1 MSSNAQVRR
10 RAVQAARGESPFDLL
25 LIDAQIVDMATGEI
39 RPADVG
45 IVGEMIASVHPRG
58 SREDAHEVRSLAGG
72 YLSPGLMDTHVHLES
87 SHLPP
92 ERYAEIVLTQG
103 TTAVFWDP
111 HELANVLGVAG
122 VRYAVDA
129 SRHLPLQVMVAA
141 PSSVPST
148 PGLEMSGA
156 DFAGEEMETMLG
168 WPEVRGVAGVRY
180 AVDASRHLPLQ
191 VMVAAP
197 SSVPSTPGL
206 EMSGADFA
214 GEEMET
220 MLGWPE
226 VRGVAEVMDM
236 HGVLHGSERMQEI
249 VQAGLNSGK
258 LIEGHARG
266 LSGADLQAYLAAGV
280 TSDHELTSA
289 DDALE
294 KLRAGLTIEIRGSHP
309 YLLPDIV
316 AALKTLPHLSSQIT
330 VCTDDVPPDILLE
343 KGGII
348 ALLNLLIEHGLPA
361 VDALRFATLNAAIRL
376 QRHDLGLIA
385 AGRRADL
392 VVFDSLEKLVA
403 REVYVGGKL
412 LARAGNLLTPIAPA
426 AGVTP
431 PRDTLQIAPL
441 RADDFILRVQGIRHG
456 IARLRHIRGARFTQ
470 WGEVEVQ
477 VRDGKVQLPAGF
489 SLIWVKHRH
498 GRHQATPQIALLEG
512 WGELHG
518 AIATSYSHDSH
529 NLVVLGR
536 DANDMALAAN
546 QLIASGG
553 GMALAQQGEILAHV
567 AMPIAGM
574 LSDLPA
580 AELARQFRELRDL
593 SSQVAD
599 WEPPYRVFKAIEG
612 TCLACN
618 AGPHLTDLGLTDG
631 GSRQIVDPLIAC
643 REIPEPTDHNNNP
656 QGA

>member
-1 MSSNAQVRR
+1 MSSSAENRR
-10 RAVQAARGESPFDLL
+10 RAVQAARGELPFDLL
-25 LIDAQIVDMATGEI
+25 LTGGQIVDMVTGEL
-39 RPADVG
+39 RAADVG

-58 SREDAHEVRSLAGG
+58 SRSDAAESHDLQGA

-92 ERYAEIVLTQG
+92 ERYAEIVLAQG

-111 HELANVLGVAG
+111 HELANVLGVEG
-122 VRYAVDA
+122 VRYAVAA
-129 SRHLPLQVMVAA
+129 SRNLPLEVMVAA

-156 DFAGEEMETMLG
+156 DFAGAEMITML
-168 WPEVRGVAGVRY
+168 A
-180 AVDASRHLPLQ
+180 
-191 VMVAAP
+191 
-197 SSVPSTPGL
+197 
-206 EMSGADFA
+206 
-214 GEEMET
+214 
-220 MLGWPE
+220 WPE

-236 HGVLHGSERMQEI
+236 HGVLHASERMQEI

-266 LSGADLQAYLAAGV
+266 LNGADLQAYLAAGV

-289 DDALE
+289 EDALE
-294 KLRAGLTIEIRGSHP
+294 KLRAGLTLQIRGSHP
-309 YLLPDIV
+309 YLLEDIV
-316 AALKTLPHLSSQIT
+316 KALKTLPHLSSQIT
-330 VCTDDVPPDILLE
+330 VCTDDVPPDMLLE

-348 ALLNLLIEHGLPA
+348 ALLNLLIGRGLPA
-361 VDALRFATLNAAIRL
+361 TDALRFATLNAAIRL

-392 VVFDSLEKLVA
+392 VVFPDLDKLQA
-403 REVYVGGKL
+403 REVYVAGKL
-412 LARAGNLLTPIAPA
+412 IARDGKLCRPIPA
-426 AGVTP
+426 ATGVAP
-431 PRDTLQIAPL
+431 PRDTLQLAPL
-441 RADDFILRVQGIRHG
+441 SAEDFILKVGGIHHG
-456 IARLRHIRGARFTQ
+456 VARLRHIRGARFTQ

-477 VRDGKVQLPAGF
+477 IRDGKVQLPDGF

-498 GRHQATPQIALLEG
+498 ARHQATPQIALLEG
-512 WGELHG
+512 WGELRG

-536 DANDMALAAN
+536 DAEEMARAAN
-546 QLIASGG
+546 RLIASGG
-553 GMALAQQGEILAHV
+553 GMALAQRGEILAHV

-580 AELARQFRELRDL
+580 PELARQFRELRDL
-593 SSQVAD
+593 SAEIAD

-631 GSRQIVDPLIAC
+631 TTRRIVDPLIAC
-643 REIPEPTDHNNNP
+643 RETPEHTHNNNH
-656 QGA
+656 GA

>member
-1 MSSNAQVRR
+1 MSSSAETRR

-25 LIDAQIVDMATGEI
+25 LTDAQIVDMATGEI
-39 RPADVG
+39 READVG
-45 IVGEMIASVHPRG
+45 IVGDRIASVHPRG
-58 SREDAHEVRSLAGG
+58 SRSDAHERRSLAECF
-72 YLSPGLMDTHVHLES
+72 LSPGLMDTHVHLES

-92 ERYAEIVLTQG
+92 ERYAEIVLAQG

-111 HELANVLGVAG
+111 HELANVLGVEG
-122 VRYAVDA
+122 VRYAVAA

-156 DFAGEEMETMLG
+156 DFAGAEMAAMLA
-168 WPEVRGVAGVRY
+168 WPEVC
-180 AVDASRHLPLQ
+180 
-191 VMVAAP
+191 
-197 SSVPSTPGL
+197 
-206 EMSGADFA
+206 
-214 GEEMET
+214 
-220 MLGWPE
+220 
-226 VRGVAEVMDM
+226 GVAEVMDM

-249 VQAGLNSGK
+249 IQAGLDSGK

-289 DDALE
+289 EDALE
-294 KLRAGLTIEIRGSHP
+294 KLRAGLTVEIRGSHP

-316 AALKTLPHLSSQIT
+316 NALKSLPHLSSQIT
-330 VCTDDVPPDILLE
+330 VCTDDVPPDMLLE

-361 VDALRFATLNAAIRL
+361 TDALRFATLNAAIRL
-376 QRHDLGLIA
+376 QRNDLGLIA

-392 VVFDSLEKLVA
+392 VVFDSLKKLAA
-403 REVYVGGKL
+403 REVYVAGKL
-412 LARAGNLLTPIAPA
+412 IARAGALLEPIPSAS
-426 AGVTP
+426 GVTP
-431 PRDTLQIAPL
+431 PRDTLQMPPL
-441 RADDFILRVQGIRHG
+441 SPADFILRVGAIRHG
-456 IARLRHIRGARFTQ
+456 VARLRHIRGARFTQ

-477 VRDGKVQLPAGF
+477 VRDGKVQIPDGF

-498 GRHQATPQIALLEG
+498 GRHEAKPQIALLEG
-512 WGELHG
+512 WGELRG

-536 DANDMALAAN
+536 DPDDMALAAN
-546 QLIASGG
+546 RLIESGG
-553 GMALAQQGEILAHV
+553 GMALSQQGKILAHV

-580 AELARQFRELRDL
+580 TELARQFRELRDL
-593 SSQVAD
+593 SAEIAD

-631 GSRQIVDPLIAC
+631 GTRQIVEPLIES
-643 REIPEPTDHNNNP
+643 REIPERPEHNNNH

>member
-1 MSSNAQVRR
+1 MSSNAENRR

-25 LIDAQIVDMATGEI
+25 ITDANVVDMATGEI
-39 RPADVG
+39 READVG
-45 IVGEMIASVHPRG
+45 IVGDMIASVHPRG
-58 SREDAHEVRSLAGG
+58 SRSDTLEHHSLPGV

-92 ERYAEIVLTQG
+92 ERYAEIVLAQG

-122 VRYAVDA
+122 VRYAVEA

-156 DFAGEEMETMLG
+156 DFAG
-168 WPEVRGVAGVRY
+168 A
-180 AVDASRHLPLQ
+180 
-191 VMVAAP
+191 
-197 SSVPSTPGL
+197 
-206 EMSGADFA
+206 
-214 GEEMET
+214 EMET

-236 HGVLHGSERMQEI
+236 HGVLHGSCRMQEI
-249 VQAGLNSGK
+249 VEAGLNSGK

-294 KLRAGLTIEIRGSHP
+294 KLRAGLTLEIRGSHP

-316 AALKTLPHLSSQIT
+316 KALKSLPHLSSQIT
-330 VCTDDVPPDILLE
+330 VCTDDVPPDMLLE

-348 ALLNLLIEHGLPA
+348 ALLNLLIEHGLSA
-361 VDALRFATLNAAIRL
+361 TDALRFATLNAAIRL
-376 QRHDLGLIA
+376 QRYDLGLIA

-392 VVFDSLEKLVA
+392 VVFDSMEKLNA
-403 REVYVGGKL
+403 RAVYVAGKQIARDGKL
-412 LARAGNLLTPIAPA
+412 LSTLTA
-426 AGVTP
+426 AVGVTP
-431 PRDTLQIAPL
+431 PRNTLRLSPL
-441 RADDFILRVQGIRHG
+441 EADDFALRVGNIQHG
-456 IARLRHIRGARFTQ
+456 TARLRHIRGARFTQ
-470 WGEVEVQ
+470 WGEIDVQIRNGEVEI
-477 VRDGKVQLPAGF
+477 PTGF

-498 GRHQATPQIALLEG
+498 GRHEAKPQIALLEG
-512 WGELHG
+512 WGELRG

-536 DANDMALAAN
+536 SAEDMALAAN

-553 GMALAQQGEILAHV
+553 GMALAQNGGILAHV

-574 LSDLPA
+574 LSDKPAHTLA
-580 AELARQFRELRDL
+580 AEFRQLRDL
-593 SSQVAD
+593 SAEVAD

-631 GSRQIVDPLIAC
+631 TTRQIVDPVLDC
-643 REIPEPTDHNNNP
+643 RETPEHTS
-656 QGA
+656 QQ